1 MQYADARAQ
10 TRQGELERELEE
22 IGRLAGPRLDRPD
35 RHASRRGRLA
45 RRIRAWLNLR
55 VAAANPSDASLTQ
68 VIIRPADSQDGPQ
81 LARLA
86 ELDERR
92 APSGAALVA
101 EVDDAIVAV
110 MPLEGGP
117 IISNP
122 WRNTR
127 DVVQLLEVR
136 SDQLRQA
143 KKLAA

>member
-35 RHASRRGRLA
+35 RHASRQRRLA
-45 RRIRAWLNLR
+45 RRIRAWLSLR
-55 VAAANPSDASLTQ
+55 VEAANVSDASLTQ
-68 VIIRPADSQDGPQ
+68 VTIRLAESEDGSQ

-92 APSGAALVA
+92 APTGGALVG
-101 EVDDAIVAV
+101 EVNDGIVAV

-117 IISNP
+117 VISNP

-127 DVVQLLEVR
+127 DVIQLLEVR